1 MIRTVTLGG
10 RSVSYELIRKN
21 VKNINL
27 RIYPDGKVKVSANA
41 KVPTETVERF
51 ILSRSE
57 FILGALQR
65 FEAKSET
72 AIEEKYYENN
82 DSVRILGEILTLKVF
97 RGNENRAVRQD
108 SELCLFVKDEGDREL
123 KEKTL
128 DAYLKNELFGKIQEI
143 LPEVVARFSSFG
155 IDMPEIKIRKMKTRW
170 GSCNPTKKIV
180 TISLMLAEHPVECL
194 KFVLSHELCHL
205 VHPNHSKEFYAVLTV
220 VMPEWKE
227 YKKILNTK

>member
-155 IDMPEIKIRKMKTRW
+155 IDIIAEK
-170 GSCNPTKKIV
+170 SSFCNHIPDKNEKR
-180 TISLMLAEHPVECL
+180 
-194 KFVLSHELCHL
+194 
-205 VHPNHSKEFYAVLTV
+205 VHPIPIRN
-220 VMPEWKE
+220 
-227 YKKILNTK
+227 